1 MKIILEMSGE
11 HWVWYLHFD
20 YFGWDNDD
28 ISFVLDHQFSLNLW
42 ADSLLHLRWCTWQST
57 ALKVVHMTVLH
68 LRWCTWQSTA
78 LKVVHINHYTTRQFF
93 TIRREPSSSY
103 IIQIY
108 NQCLSSLN
116 FVILNPVMCTWYN
129 LVRKSLSAI
138 YDRSMVCWRVLQIP
152 LQMNSTS
159 TIKLK
164 YCWMWY

>member
-42 ADSLLHLRWCTWQST
+42 ADSLLHF
-57 ALKVVHMTVLH
+57 
-68 LRWCTWQSTA
+68 RWCTWQSTA

-138 YDRSMVCWRVLQIP
+138 YERSMVCWRVLQIP